1 MKRIR
6 NFSQYRILLESFS
19 DYGLSQE
26 DYEKVVMRVK
36 RSISKILMKE
46 GLFGRVLSEMPV
58 GVSSQCEYFSTDGTI
73 FIFNPANVINLTED
87 EIIWAI
93 GQGIAHLALEHYD
106 RMEGKDPILWNQA
119 ADIAAEEFLDGMGKS
134 KLPLRFRNP
143 SYANLTAEEL
153 YDILKKG
160 GIESIPDFK
169 SGCEISEPGDIDHD
183 EVTETILGEKDDI
196 TKNDKEEKPE
206 DNEEEPGDEPGD
218 EPGEPGD
225 EPGEPGDEPGE
236 PGDEPGGEPGE
247 PGEGEGEKEGESGGE
262 SGGEPGDEKG
272 ESKGGGLPQVG
283 QKVILSSGEK
293 GTIKKVY
300 KNGDIEI

>member
-6 NFSQYRILLESFS
+6 SFSQYRILLESFS

-26 DYEKVVMRVK
+26 DYERVLMRVK

-87 EIIWAI
+87 EIIWSI

-153 YDILKKG
+153 YDLLKKG
-160 GIESIPDFK
+160 GIDSIPDFK

-196 TKNDKEEKPE
+196 TKNDEEEKPE

-225 EPGEPGDEPGE
+225 EPGEPGDEPGDEPGE
-236 PGDEPGGEPGE
+236 PGDE

-262 SGGEPGDEKG
+262 PGEGKG
-272 ESKGGGLPQVG
+272 ESEGGGLPQVG
-283 QKVILSSGEK
+283 QKVILSTGEK
-293 GTIKKVY
+293 GTVKKVY